1 MRGSLYC
8 RGCLFFGDFQSRT
21 IQKGNKN
28 ARKLQ
33 KYCKY
38 NRLSSTFRMLSDFQ
52 RLATIN
58 FQRLSGTLATLETFV
73 DFPWIAGAA
82 PAGKDQRKNG
92 RKTVK

>member
-1 MRGSLYC
+1 
-8 RGCLFFGDFQSRT
+8 
-21 IQKGNKN
+21 
-28 ARKLQ
+28 
-33 KYCKY
+33 
-38 NRLSSTFRMLSDFQ
+38 MLSDFQ
-52 RLATIN
+52 IVWRLSDSVN